1 LVHEYPNLR
10 PVPAQPGN
18 DLAVTHGAYSRLR
31 LTEPAG
37 ETAEVLRELVPLQ
50 HDADL
55 PTIEAFGFVLEQLR
69 AAGRALEQASK
80 SGRRDT
86 LIRLSQDAQGW
97 ANVALRFAKELGMT
111 PAARAGLGLDLA
123 RASAVARTTSRF
135 DPSRLT
141 DEERRQLELLMSKA
155 EVSS

>member
-1 LVHEYPNLR
+1 LK
-10 PVPAQPGN
+10 PAPPFEAGN
-18 DLAVTHGAYSRLR
+18 DSAVKHGAYARLR

-69 AAGRALEQASK
+69 AAGKALEQASEK
-80 SGRRDT
+80 GQRDT

-97 ANVALRFAKELGMT
+97 ANTALRYAKELGLT
-111 PAARAGLGLDLA
+111 PVARAGLGLDLA
-123 RASAVARTTSRF
+123 RIGAAARTTRF
-135 DPSRLT
+135 DPQQLT

-155 EVSS
+155 QVSP